1 MRALGRVFTLGL
13 LAGLA
18 CAVPVATPASA
29 AAAPKVRSLPGAD
42 NAKVAIRR
50 TAHGIPHIV
59 GSNFRNLGYG
69 YGYAF
74 AQDNICTIASSYVTV
89 RAERSRFFGPEN
101 TWKFEGNGS
110 TVNNLNSDFF
120 FKRIIDT
127 GVVEKLLSQK
137 PPSGPRAEIRSGV
150 SGYVAGYNR
159 YLRDTGVAKLPDP
172 TCRGKEW
179 VRPIREIDAY
189 RYFYKLALLASS
201 GVAIDGIAS
210 AQPPTPPVPVPVG
223 APISTEKQMELI
235 EGNLD
240 RFRLGDAGSNAYGL
254 GSQATADGHG
264 MVLGN
269 PHFPWQGSQRF
280 YQSHLTVPGKVDVAG
295 GSLFGVPI
303 VLIGHTQRMAWSHTV
318 STARRFTPFELK
330 LVPGS
335 PTTYVYDGQ
344 PRQMTADNVTVQ
356 VPGAGGKLENRS
368 RTLYSTVHG
377 PVFTS
382 ILGLPLFPWSSG
394 QAHAMGDIN
403 AGNFRYLNHFFET
416 NVAQTVREYDQVQ
429 RRNQGIPWVNSIA
442 ADSRGE
448 AYYAD
453 IGAVPNVSNAKAQAC
468 NTALGTQTTQL
479 LGIPILDGSRTA
491 CRWDNDPDALQP
503 GSFGPKNMPSMIRR
517 DYVTNSNDSYWLSNP
532 AQRLEGFARII
543 GDERTTRSLRT
554 RLGLRIVQQRLD
566 GSDGLRGKGFNLS
579 QLQEAVFN
587 NRQYAGELFRDRL
600 VSICKA
606 EPVMQGSQGPVDVR
620 EACRILEQWN
630 LRDDLD
636 SRGAVLFRRFA
647 TKLLALPGPLG
658 SVSSNPAAYEQPF
671 DVNDPVNT
679 PRGLNNNQS
688 TRTALADAVKEL
700 RDLAIPLN
708 ARLREYQY
716 EVRGNER
723 VPIHGGP
730 GTLGVFNAISAPF
743 AGRAG
748 FPDVTTGSSFVMAAH
763 LNGTRCPESRSILTY
778 SQSANP
784 ASPYYADQTR
794 MYSQKRW
801 VDMRFCTEEVLRDRA
816 LRVTELGCVS
826 DSGLRSARVRG
837 ARNGRVRFAFK
848 RRFRV
853 PVTVEVRRAREGRL
867 GRRELRVRRA
877 RAFTMKRRLRAGRY
891 VARYTALG
899 RTGKSDRREIAF
911 TVARRG
917 GARRVR
923 ASRLRF
929 SRRERCGALRS
940 ATLGSPVFGNRSLR
954 LRYKLD
960 RRARVSVSLL
970 RGRRVV
976 ERLRTRPRPAG
987 QLGDAFR
994 SRGRPRGVYRVRVVV
1009 RAGGKRSVAVLAAR
1023 RL

>member
-1 MRALGRVFTLGL
+1 MRVRGRVLTLGL
-13 LAGLA
+13 LSGLA
-18 CAVPVATPASA
+18 CAVPLATPASSE
-29 AAAPKVRSLPGAD
+29 AAPKVRSLPGAD
-42 NAKVAIRR
+42 NAKVVIRR

-59 GSNFRNLGYG
+59 GSNFRNLAYG

-89 RAERSRFFGPEN
+89 RAERSRFFGPDA

-120 FKRIIDT
+120 FKRIVDT
-127 GVVEKLLSQK
+127 AVVEKLLTQK
-137 PPSGPRAEIRSGV
+137 PPSGPRPEIRSGV
-150 SGYVAGYNR
+150 AGYVAGYNR
-159 YLRDTGVAKLPDP
+159 YLRDTGVANLPDP
-172 TCRGKEW
+172 TCRGEEW
-179 VRPIREIDAY
+179 VRPIREIDVY

-201 GVAIDGIAS
+201 GVAIDGIGS
-210 AQPPTPPVPVPVG
+210 AQPPTPPAPVG
-223 APISTEKQMELI
+223 LLSTTKQMDLI

-295 GSLFGVPI
+295 ASLFGVPI
-303 VLIGHTQRMAWSHTV
+303 VLIGHTRRLAWSHTV

-335 PTTYVYDGQ
+335 PTTYLYDGQ

-382 ILGLPLFPWSSG
+382 ILGLPLFPWSSA

-416 NVAQTVREYDQVQ
+416 NLSQTVREYDRVQ

-468 NTALGTQTTQL
+468 NTALGAQTTQL

-491 CRWDNDPDALQP
+491 CRWDNDPDAIQP

-566 GSDGLRGKGFNLS
+566 GSDGLRGKGFNLG
-579 QLQEAVFN
+579 QLQDAVFN

-600 VSICKA
+600 VAICKA

-620 EACRILEQWN
+620 EACPILEQWN

-647 TKLLALPGPLG
+647 TKLLALPGPAG
-658 SVSSNPAAYEQPF
+658 GVSSNPAAYEQPF

-679 PRGLNNNQS
+679 PRGLSNNQN

-708 ARLREYQY
+708 ARLREFQS
-716 EVRGNER
+716 EARGNER
-723 VPIHGGP
+723 IPIHGGP

-743 AGRAG
+743 AGKAG

-763 LNGTRCPESRSILTY
+763 VNGTRCPESRSILTY

-794 MYSQKRW
+794 MFSQKKW

-826 DSGLRSARVRG
+826 DSGLRSARIRG
-837 ARNGRVRFAFK
+837 TRKGRVRFAFK

-853 PVTVEVRRAREGRL
+853 PVTVEVRRAGAGRL
-867 GRRELRVRRA
+867 GRRVVRVRRA
-877 RAFTMKRRLRAGRY
+877 RAFTLKRRLRAGRY

-899 RTGKSDRREIAF
+899 RTGKADRREIAF

-917 GARRVR
+917 GVRRVR
-923 ASRLRF
+923 ASRRGF
-929 SRRERCGALRS
+929 SRRERCGTLRS
-940 ATLGSPVFGNRSLR
+940 ATLRSPVFGGRSVRPLR
-954 LRYKLD
+954 LRYKLG

-970 RGRRVV
+970 
-976 ERLRTRPRPAG
+976 
-987 QLGDAFR
+987 
-994 SRGRPRGVYRVRVVV
+994 RGVYRVRVVV
-1009 RAGGKRSVAVLAAR
+1009 RAGGKRSGTVLAAR